1 MTLSTIGHR
10 HCERQFH
17 NRCHKWCKTDH
28 SLCLVEVGVLT
39 IFGEFMYFIFGTISD
54 LIIDT
59 FPFCVLMDL
68 GVSFGFHVLLVVF
81 WNISC
86 LILFGF
92 IFKCQ
97 WWKINIY
104 LNILNSLPTY
114 KYCAKTLKLW
124 KPPVLH
130 S

>member
-1 MTLSTIGHR
+1 MG
-10 HCERQFH
+10 
-17 NRCHKWCKTDH
+17 
-28 SLCLVEVGVLT
+28 VGVLT
-39 IFGEFMYFIFGTISD
+39 IFGEFMHFIFGTISD

-68 GVSFGFHVLLVVF
+68 GMSFGFHVLLVVF

-97 WWKINIY
+97 W
-104 LNILNSLPTY
+104 
-114 KYCAKTLKLW
+114 
-124 KPPVLH
+124 
-130 S
+130 